1 MGGKKIKSE
10 KLKGFTLLEVVVATF
25 IFVLIMVTIIQIF
38 GSGFSGYRKAKAVQK
53 DLESAQQNMNMMAK
67 VFRTSQVVWSSD
79 WIGSCGLV
87 SYDVGTPAADS
98 DAIRI
103 FDYSQYKCYRYEFTN
118 SKTGALNQMLVSS
131 KTIMPTE
138 NKTACDL
145 TNWPLNSSGTEIA
158 IDKNVIGNF
167 KIQGY
172 TCNVGLGVMEMNNFG
187 KITIAMKVCP
197 DTGCN
202 GNPNDQAPIQTT
214 VSLRNQKE
222 VVP

>member
-1 MGGKKIKSE
+1 MGGKKIKNQ
-10 KLKGFTLLEVVVATF
+10 KLRGFTLLEVVVATF
-25 IFVLIMVTIIQIF
+25 IFVLIMVTVIRIF

-67 VFRTSQVVWSSD
+67 VFRTSQVVWSSN
-79 WIGSCGLV
+79 WSGNGCVPAG
-87 SYDVGTPAADS
+87 YDIGTPNGS

-118 SKTGALNQMLVSS
+118 SKTGAENELLISS
-131 KTIMPTE
+131 KIPTAAE
-138 NKTACDL
+138 DKTACNT
-145 TNWPLNSSGTEIA
+145 TNWPLTSSDADVA
-158 IDKNVIGNF
+158 ISKNVIGDF
-167 KIQGY
+167 EIQGY
-172 TCNVGLGVMEMNNFG
+172 SCNAGAMDMSGFG

-197 DTGCN
+197 DIGCN

-222 VVP
+222 VP